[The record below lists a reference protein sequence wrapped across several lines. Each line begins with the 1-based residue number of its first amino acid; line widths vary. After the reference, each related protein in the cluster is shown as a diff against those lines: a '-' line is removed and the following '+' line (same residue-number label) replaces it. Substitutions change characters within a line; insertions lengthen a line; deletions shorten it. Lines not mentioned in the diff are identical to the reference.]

1 MKNKL
6 LVGLKVITA
15 GVLGL
20 ILPLIVATQ
29 RVVAEELAQT
39 KKCAGVETS
48 IIKCDADE
56 NDKEGEGIF
65 AILAI
70 IVSILTYGV
79 GIAATI
85 GVVISGYQYL
95 TARDDRGQ
103 VMKAKKRLIEIAI
116 GLVVYAIMWGVIQFL
131 LPGGLYGDGS

>member
-1 MKNKL
+1 MKNKIL
-6 LVGLKVITA
+6 AGLRVMTVGMLS
-15 GVLGL
+15 L
-20 ILPLIVATQ
+20 ILPLAVATQ
-29 RVVAEELAQT
+29 RVAAEPVKS

-56 NDKEGEGIF
+56 DDKEGEGIF

-70 IVSILTYGV
+70 LVSILTYGV

-95 TARDDRGQ
+95 TARDDMGQ
-103 VMKAKKRLIEIAI
+103 VVKAKKRLMEIAI
-116 GLVVYAIMWGVIQFL
+116 GLVIYAIMWGVIQFL